1 MPRPRSLQFA
11 YIQQSKEK
19 MWDKAFGIYATL
31 QDFFIEFL
39 CFFICPRLEQE
50 SLSLV

>member
-1 MPRPRSLQFA
+1 MDIYPHRRQSPAVPRPRSLQFA

-39 CFFICPRLEQE
+39 
-50 SLSLV
+50 